1 MKEIVDAFFLSLI
14 PLLVAIDVAGIT
26 PIYVGLT
33 EGMDKAMKRKI
44 ILDSLLTGLIVS
56 IVFIFLG
63 KLIFVILGITVSD
76 FKIGGGLV
84 LLSLAMMDLMSEEKK
99 RRSPSDT
106 MGIVPLGVPLIVG
119 PGVLTTL
126 LILID
131 NHGIIITFLSLV
143 VGLML
148 VGLTFINADYIAKI
162 MGKGGTKVI
171 SKLTNLLLV
180 AIAIRMM
187 RLGIQGFLN

>member
-1 MKEIVDAFFLSLI
+1 MKEIIDAFFLSLI
-14 PLLVAIDVAGIT
+14 PLLVAIDIAGIT

-33 EGMDKAMKRKI
+33 EEMTKEMKKKI
-44 ILDSLLTGLIVS
+44 IVDSLLTAFIVS
-56 IVFIFLG
+56 FVFIFLG
-63 KLIFVILGITVSD
+63 KLIFVILGITVND

-84 LLSLAMMDLMSEEKK
+84 LLSLAIIDLMSEEKK
-99 RRSPSDT
+99 RRLPSDT

-131 NHGIIITFLSLV
+131 AHGIIITFFSLV
-143 VGLML
+143 VGLLL
-148 VGLTFINADYIAKI
+148 VGLTLINADFISRMI
-162 MGKGGTKVI
+162 GKAGTKVI

-180 AIAIRMM
+180 AIAIRMI
-187 RLGIQGFLN
+187 RLGIQGFLK

>member
-14 PLLVAIDVAGIT
+14 PLLVAIDIAGIT

-33 EGMDKAMKRKI
+33 ESMNKEMKKKI

-56 IVFIFLG
+56 VVFIFLG

-84 LLSLAMMDLMSEEKK
+84 LLSLAMMDLMSDEKK

-143 VGLML
+143 VGLTL

-162 MGKGGTKVI
+162 MGKAGTKVI

-180 AIAIRMM
+180 AIAIRMI
-187 RLGIQGFLN
+187 RLGIQGFLH

>member
-1 MKEIVDAFFLSLI
+1 MKESVDAFFLSLI
-14 PLLVAIDVAGIT
+14 PLLVAIDIAGIT

-33 EGMDKAMKRKI
+33 ESMNKEMKKKV

-56 IVFIFLG
+56 VVFIFLG

-84 LLSLAMMDLMSEEKK
+84 LLSLAMMDLMSDEKK

-143 VGLML
+143 VGLTL

-162 MGKGGTKVI
+162 MGKAGTKVI

-187 RLGIQGFLN
+187 RLGIQGFLH